1 MGSPAAHRVRRSAWS
16 RIPLSTVL
24 RIEELRAG
32 KHAIDEWIEEIVWTK
47 ERILLCI
54 PEGQRNAE
62 N

>member
-1 MGSPAAHRVRRSAWS
+1 
-16 RIPLSTVL
+16 
-24 RIEELRAG
+24 LRAG